1 MDEVHGPDQAQAEFC
16 LRHNRSPHQSFRN
29 KGQGIQG
36 IQGSGIMEKGRLA
49 VVRVKGDF
57 GNSADIKMTLK
68 LLRLYKKNY
77 CVVLPT
83 NPQIIGMVQKIKDLV
98 TFGEVSKE
106 MMMKLLKARGRVAG
120 NKPLTEDYLKSKTN
134 ATFENFADELLA
146 YKKELRDVPGLKQFF
161 R

>member
-1 MDEVHGPDQAQAEFC
+1 
-16 LRHNRSPHQSFRN
+16 
-29 KGQGIQG
+29 
-36 IQGSGIMEKGRLA
+36 MEKGRLA

-161 R
+161 RLHPPVGGFEVRGIKQSYAQGGSFGYRGKDINKLIGRMV